1 MDSEREGKGGKI
13 WENGIETCKI
23 SCMQKYEGANEDE
36 NGERWMEVAE
46 PGQGDCMAEGG
57 QNCRQRGQMARAA

>member
-1 MDSEREGKGGKI
+1 
-13 WENGIETCKI
+13 
-23 SCMQKYEGANEDE
+23 MQKYEGANEDE

-57 QNCRQRGQMARAA
+57 QNCRQRGQMARAACVCACMVSCFSHV